1 MKLTLGILLAS
12 SLLAQ
17 SQPASSDLKP
27 DRLPYYLAP
36 NDKITIR
43 APQAERLNGRTFR
56 IQSDGFVDLPTVG
69 RLHAGGLSVEALE
82 QLVAKRLRK
91 RSSEEPK
98 VVILVMGVTARP
110 PSVTK

>member
-1 MKLTLGILLAS
+1 MKLSLGILLAGA
-12 SLLAQ
+12 LLAQ
-17 SQPASSDLKP
+17 SQPASSDLKS
-27 DRLPYYLAP
+27 DALAYYLAP

-56 IQSDGFVDLPTVG
+56 IQSDGFVDLPSVG

-82 QLVAKRLRK
+82 QLVTKRLRK
-91 RSSEEPK
+91 RLAGEAK

-110 PSVTK
+110 PTVTK